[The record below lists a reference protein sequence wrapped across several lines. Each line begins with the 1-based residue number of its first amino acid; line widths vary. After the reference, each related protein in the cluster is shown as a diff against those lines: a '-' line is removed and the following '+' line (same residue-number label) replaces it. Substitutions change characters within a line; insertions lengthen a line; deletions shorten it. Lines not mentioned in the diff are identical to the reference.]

1 MPLGW
6 GENSVSVLALRD
18 SGNTLRD
25 PITGEPVLVVSS
37 RVGQRLTGLT
47 QEQLASPLE
56 TMAQRPIPGLRLI
69 PYQAVGQNGGML
81 LGLRLDQVKID
92 GKNQKA
98 VAAFAP
104 AGLSGN
110 YQALVA
116 VQV

>member
-1 MPLGW
+1 M
-6 GENSVSVLALRD
+6 
-18 SGNTLRD
+18 
-25 PITGEPVLVVSS
+25 LVVSS

-92 GKNQKA
+92 GKTQKSGGG
-98 VAAFAP
+98 VCPGGAF
-104 AGLSGN
+104 GELSGVGSG
-110 YQALVA
+110 AGVA
-116 VQV
+116 ENRRGI